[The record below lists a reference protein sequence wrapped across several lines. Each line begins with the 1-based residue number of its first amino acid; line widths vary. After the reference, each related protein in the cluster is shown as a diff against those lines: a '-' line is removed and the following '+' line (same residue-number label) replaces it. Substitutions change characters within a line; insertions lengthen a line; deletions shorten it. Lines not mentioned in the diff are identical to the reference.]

1 MRGYNDDLVM
11 ALSIGCWVRDTAF
24 AEKKRETQYKEA
36 MLNSMMKSNSTINTT
51 IPGMR
56 GHKANNKPDPEK
68 EKEMK
73 KFMWLYKG

>member
-24 AEKKRETQYKEA
+24 TEKKREIQYKEA
-36 MLNSMMKSNSTINTT
+36 MLNSMIKTNSTISTT

-56 GHKANNKPDPEK
+56 GHKANNKPAPEK